1 MVVKEVGK
9 RRSEGMVVKRGEEHV
24 NAFLNFEFHC
34 TA

>member
-9 RRSEGMVVKRGEEHV
+9 RRSEEMAVKRGEEYV
-24 NAFLNFEFHC
+24 NAFLNFEFYC